1 MRRVLLVLLALLG
14 VSLGWSGWQARQ
26 ALADFPGILSAY
38 SAKEYCSC
46 RFVMGFDPAYCR
58 GYVKQWLPLGLLAE
72 NSAQRLV
79 TAQGLG
85 RRNQAAWQAAWQGA
99 RVGCRLLP

>member
-1 MRRVLLVLLALLG
+1 MKRLALLLL
-14 VSLGWSGWQARQ
+14 LGLLYLLWHERQ

-46 RFVMGFDPAYCR
+46 RFVMGFEAAYCQ
-58 GYVKQWLPLGLLAE
+58 GYVKQWLPLSLLE
-72 NSAQRLV
+72 EDLQQRQV

-85 RRNQAAWQAAWQGA
+85 RRNQAAWQGP
-99 RVGCRLLP
+99 REGCRLLP

>member
-1 MRRVLLVLLALLG
+1 MKRLLLVLAAALLAW
-14 VSLGWSGWQARQ
+14 VWHERQ

-46 RFVMGFDPAYCR
+46 RFVMGFDQAYCR
-58 GYVKQWLPLGLLAE
+58 GYVKQYLPLSRLEEDSRQHQVLAE
-72 NSAQRLV
+72 
-79 TAQGLG
+79 GLG
-85 RRNQAAWQAAWQGA
+85 RTSLAVWQGP

>member
-79 TAQGLG
+79 TAEGLG
-85 RRNQAAWQAAWQGA
+85 RRNQAAWQGA

>member
-1 MRRVLLVLLALLG
+1 MKRLALLLL
-14 VSLGWSGWQARQ
+14 LGLPYLLWHERQ

-46 RFVMGFDPAYCR
+46 RFVMGFEAAYCQ
-58 GYVKQWLPLGLLAE
+58 GYVKQWLPLSLLE
-72 NSAQRLV
+72 EDLQQRQV

-85 RRNQAAWQAAWQGA
+85 RRNQAAWQGP
-99 RVGCRLLP
+99 REGCRLLP